1 MHMHKTQDEM
11 ENIGWIL
18 NNQVAW
24 SEYDHM
30 KDILVK
36 TRKMD
41 QNSEPKGQEKLK
53 RVLMVDAEVVEANER
68 RAHWS

>member
-1 MHMHKTQDEM
+1 M

-18 NNQVAW
+18 NKQVAW

-53 RVLMVDAEVVEANER
+53 GVLMVDAEVVEGSER
-68 RAHWS
+68 RAH